1 MHSASRTAGDARTED
16 EIRRLEMSKVKSAKQ
31 TEGAARIFS
40 AQPVADRSV
49 RVRVK
54 CEDISRC

>member
-1 MHSASRTAGDARTED
+1 MQAGQLTAGRRED
-16 EIRRLEMSKVKSAKQ
+16 GDGGRRRLEMSKVKSAKQ

-49 RVRVK
+49 RVREV
-54 CEDISRC
+54 RRH

>member
-49 RVRVK
+49 RVREV
-54 CEDISRC
+54 RRH